1 MNLYQYS
8 QSFYRIQLCILSI
21 LAIAFLWVSRDQS
34 MDLYLSDMW
43 FDPISKTFPLRDN
56 YWLELINHQ
65 LLKYMV
71 IAISAGLLIYGAYQ
85 KNAELIITA
94 ILIGLG
100 SATVGFLKSWSTHS
114 CPWDIVRYGG
124 QAIEYPLLS
133 ATSAFQD
140 QVIASLADTPPVD
153 LVSLHYSFFSFTV
166 LRNEPLFLHSRQL
179 S

>member
-133 ATSAFQD
+133 ATSAFPGSGHCFPGGH
-140 QVIASLADTPPVD
+140 ASGGF
-153 LVSLHYSFFSFTV
+153 SLFALFFFSFTV